1 MPKIFGEFT
10 YSEIAEELG
19 VSRSRVQQIEAMALA
34 KCLRRMRQLGYT
46 PSYFNERPRD
56 FLELPSYTEASANT
70 QTDDPL

>member
-46 PSYFNERPRD
+46 PSYFDDLPRD
-56 FLELPSYTEASANT
+56 FFELPSYTEASIDT
-70 QTDDPL
+70 EP

>member
-34 KCLRRMRQLGYT
+34 KCLRRMRQLGYA
-46 PSYFNERPRD
+46 PSYFNDRPRD
-56 FLELPSYTEASANT
+56 FLELPSYTEVSA
-70 QTDDPL
+70 DAESEDR

>member
-46 PSYFNERPRD
+46 PSYFNDRHSD
-56 FLELPSYTEASANT
+56 FLELPSYTEASIDT
-70 QTDDPL
+70 EPSDP

>member
-46 PSYFNERPRD
+46 SSYFNDRPRD
-56 FLELPSYTEASANT
+56 FLNLPSYTEVAC
-70 QTDDPL
+70 DDVD